1 MSEAVHPR
9 EEGSDATDTTKKSS
23 KRKNDEKKR
32 ATSVYSRSI
41 NHANC
46 QLLGP
51 APAHKLGP
59 RACLL
64 VARDFHSDD
73 IEKDL
78 FLQDPTS
85 QFLHWKNCPENVL
98 IIKKVNDVE
107 VTENAKQLA
116 RWLVEEKSM
125 NVFVENN
132 VLEEEEIADDESFR
146 NIKEKLL
153 VYRKDGDGEEQC
165 NVDLIICLGG
175 DGTLIHTSSLFQES
189 CPPVVSFHL
198 GTLGF
203 LMTFDFDNF
212 KQIITQTLKGKD
224 LSHHFTL
231 DFQTECTIKVT
242 DSKNM
247 FEQSFN
253 KDMTWAWLEADTVC
267 RLAEYNINSRQD
279 VVHGKSFQM
288 SEAGHSREE
297 GSDATDTTKKSSKR
311 KNDEKKRATSVY
323 SRSINHAN
331 CQLLGPAPAHKLG
344 PRACL
349 LVARDFHSD
358 DIEKDLF
365 LQDPTSQFLHWKN
378 CPENVLIIKK
388 VNDVEVTENAK
399 QLARWLVE
407 EKSMNV
413 FVENNVLE
421 EEEIADDE
429 SFRNIKEKL
438 LVYRKDGDGE
448 EQCNVDLIIC
458 LGGDGT
464 LIHTSSLFQ
473 ESCPPVVSFHLGT
486 LGFLM
491 TFDFDNFKQI
501 ITQTLKENVGL
512 TLRSRLKCKVI
523 QEKDGENTVL
533 AEHLT
538 LNEVVID
545 RGRTAS
551 LVILDILCNGQHLT
565 KISGDGLII
574 ATATGS
580 TAYSAAAGAS
590 MVHPSVP
597 CIIITPLCPHS
608 LSFRPIIVPAGVELK
623 VKKTPESRS
632 CAWASFDG
640 RNSVEITDSILVRLT
655 TSIYPLPC
663 VSHKDH
669 LRDWFDGLAECLQWN
684 TKDFGVRRR
693 KNDIP

>member
-1 MSEAVHPR
+1 
-9 EEGSDATDTTKKSS
+9 
-23 KRKNDEKKR
+23 
-32 ATSVYSRSI
+32 
-41 NHANC
+41 
-46 QLLGP
+46 
-51 APAHKLGP
+51 
-59 RACLL
+59 
-64 VARDFHSDD
+64 
-73 IEKDL
+73 
-78 FLQDPTS
+78 
-85 QFLHWKNCPENVL
+85 
-98 IIKKVNDVE
+98 
-107 VTENAKQLA
+107 
-116 RWLVEEKSM
+116 
-125 NVFVENN
+125 
-132 VLEEEEIADDESFR
+132 
-146 NIKEKLL
+146 
-153 VYRKDGDGEEQC
+153 
-165 NVDLIICLGG
+165 
-175 DGTLIHTSSLFQES
+175 
-189 CPPVVSFHL
+189 
-198 GTLGF
+198 
-203 LMTFDFDNF
+203 
-212 KQIITQTLKGKD
+212 
-224 LSHHFTL
+224 
-231 DFQTECTIKVT
+231 
-242 DSKNM
+242 
-247 FEQSFN
+247 
-253 KDMTWAWLEADTVC
+253 
-267 RLAEYNINSRQD
+267 
-279 VVHGKSFQM
+279 M

-501 ITQTLKENVGL
+501 ITQTLK
-512 TLRSRLKCKVI
+512 
-523 QEKDGENTVL
+523 
-533 AEHLT
+533 
-538 LNEVVID
+538 
-545 RGRTAS
+545 
-551 LVILDILCNGQHLT
+551 
-565 KISGDGLII
+565 GLII

-640 RNSVEITDSILVRLT
+640 RNSVEITDSIL
-655 TSIYPLPC
+655 
-663 VSHKDH
+663 
-669 LRDWFDGLAECLQWN
+669 
-684 TKDFGVRRR
+684 
-693 KNDIP
+693 